1 MGEHEYHPSTK
12 GSRVKSR
19 HVEIGIK
26 VFFKAKSV
34 LDFCFCLFSASHD
47 DEADHTR
54 LPKATILPR
63 ACSLA
68 LLERNEPPTFQ
79 IQSSSNRSN
88 KNCRLG
94 YIEGS
99 DTKTFPTDLKKQ
111 HHRPPA
117 SSSVCIVK
125 GEPEPS
131 SSCPSCVWL
140 SRCCRCN
147 IVGVFFFL

>member
-19 HVEIGIK
+19 HVEIEIK

-99 DTKTFPTDLKKQ
+99 DTKTFPTKPQKTTPSAACLVVSLYRQ
-111 HHRPPA
+111 GGARA
-117 SSSVCIVK
+117 IIVMPK
-125 GEPEPS
+125 L
-131 SSCPSCVWL
+131 CV
-140 SRCCRCN
+140 
-147 IVGVFFFL
+147 VE